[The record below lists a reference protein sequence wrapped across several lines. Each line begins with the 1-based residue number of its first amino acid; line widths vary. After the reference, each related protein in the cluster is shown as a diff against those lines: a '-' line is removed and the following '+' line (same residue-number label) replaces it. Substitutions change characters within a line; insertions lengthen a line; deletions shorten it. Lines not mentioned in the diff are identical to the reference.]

1 MRGLPILAALCG
13 TALAGDQDFIN
24 KGLKNFDKIVQEQL
38 PYKNHVY
45 SPMAIRV
52 MATALMRGTSGEA
65 LKELADA
72 FGFELGDDL
81 AKPNEAGYLEY
92 MKKTFEREK
101 PNLQQSIA
109 WSSEKYYNLNADYRD
124 VVREDCGI
132 QLKRMKTFVGK
143 ENYLN
148 KVISNGTGGA
158 IEDFFQPGSM
168 TADVKMMMLNS
179 LKFEEKWNKN
189 FQMKTNGKKKFYD
202 LDQNPLGEFETF
214 TRGNLSQKIKYWK
227 DEKTWVE
234 YIWLPFR
241 AHNKK
246 QPYMVFAL
254 PDYANV
260 THVKD
265 DADFKSSDLFRDVDF
280 KKARNAVK
288 TNKAILQKVNF
299 SIPKFKFDTNLPLT
313 EILKSLGVKSIFDA
327 SKSPFKRLFQNAKG
341 MSLSDAVHKSMIEVN
356 EVGAKAAAATAFQ
369 LESRS
374 EPKKVHLDHPF
385 KFFITNR
392 RMSNVYFTGI
402 VYKP

>member
-1 MRGLPILAALCG
+1 MRGLTILAALCG
-13 TALAGDQDFIN
+13 TTLAGDQDFIS
-24 KGLKNFDKIVQEQL
+24 KGLKNFDEKVQEQL

-72 FGFELGDDL
+72 FGFDVGADL
-81 AKPNEAGYLEY
+81 DNPNEAGYLKY
-92 MKKTFEREK
+92 MENTFSREK

-109 WSSEKYYNLNADYRD
+109 WSSENFYNLNHGYRD
-124 VVREDCGI
+124 VVREKCGI

-148 KVISNGTGGA
+148 KVISNGTDGA
-158 IEDFFQPGSM
+158 IDDFFQPGSM
-168 TADVKMMMLNS
+168 TANTKMMMLNS
-179 LKFEEKWNKN
+179 LKFEEKWNKK
-189 FQMKTNGKKKFYD
+189 FQMKTNGKKTFYD
-202 LDQNPLGEFETF
+202 LEKKPLGEFETF

-227 DEKTWVE
+227 DDETWVE

-260 THVKD
+260 THVED
-265 DADFKSSDLFRDVDF
+265 DADFKSSDLFKDVDF
-280 KKARNAVK
+280 AKARNAVK
-288 TNKAILQKVNF
+288 TGKAKLQKINF
-299 SIPKFKFDTNLPLT
+299 SIPKFKFDTSLPLT

-327 SKSPFKRLFQNAKG
+327 SKSPFKRLFLKAKG
-341 MSLSDAVHKSMIEVN
+341 MSLSDAVHKSIIEVD
-356 EVGAKAAAATAFQ
+356 EVGAKASAATAFQ
-369 LESRS
+369 IESRTD
-374 EPKKVHLDHPF
+374 PRKVHLDHPF

-392 RMSNVYFTGI
+392 RMANVYFTGI